1 MIYAFRSVIPEIYLV
16 AAVVFV
22 AVALAAAAA
31 EPAELVVAGK
41 SLLLFAADFAKW
53 IAETWLEAELSTLSS
68 YWEIHT

>member
-1 MIYAFRSVIPEIYLV
+1 M
-16 AAVVFV
+16 FV
-22 AVALAAAAA
+22 AVALAAVAA

-41 SLLLFAADFAKW
+41 SLLQFAADFAKW